1 MTHEHFTEALEDE
14 LRRRRVHFRQAELT
28 SFVAAHWASIV
39 KNPDVQRWASEFI
52 DSGHGTV
59 SV

>member
-1 MTHEHFTEALEDE
+1 MTHEHFTEALEEE
-14 LRRRRVHFRQAELT
+14 LRRQRVHFRQAEVT
-28 SFVAAHWASIV
+28 AFVAAHWASIV
-39 KNPDVQRWASEFI
+39 KDPDVHRWAREFI

>member
-1 MTHEHFTEALEDE
+1 MTHEHFIDALEDE
-14 LRRRRVHFRQAELT
+14 LRRQHVQFRQAEVT
-28 SFVAAHWASIV
+28 AFVSAHWASIM
-39 KNPDVQRWASEFI
+39 KDPDLARWAREFI